1 MTEDIIQQL
10 QDDVWGLL
18 TNEPGY
24 RHIPVYRSRTPLEKD
39 ENGDPIVGQTLMIEE
54 SIEEALAGMQPKDG
68 KAGIV
73 AIVMMPDARPVSPE
87 SPGPSLELT
96 LIIRFIE
103 NRLVN
108 EGELGTGIAAS
119 RLGLHTM
126 QVLQRRAL
134 RGSYAIRPA
143 ERNVLEEI
151 SLPDDR
157 KAHELRM
164 TITRGLVPLSK
175 VARPAV
181 TIDTGVMTV
190 TSATANALIYWS
202 ADSSWPG
209 PLNPKSWL
217 YTLPVDLNGSTE
229 VRVVAYDFDE
239 AMQPSD
245 DVIAEA

>member
-1 MTEDIIQQL
+1 MTEDIIQQF

-39 ENGDPIVGQTLMIEE
+39 ENGEPIVGQTLMIEE

-73 AIVMMPDARPVSPE
+73 AIVMMPDARPVSAE

-181 TIDTGVMTV
+181 SIDTGVMTV
-190 TSATANALIYWS
+190 TCATANALIYWS

-245 DVIAEA
+245 DVIKEA